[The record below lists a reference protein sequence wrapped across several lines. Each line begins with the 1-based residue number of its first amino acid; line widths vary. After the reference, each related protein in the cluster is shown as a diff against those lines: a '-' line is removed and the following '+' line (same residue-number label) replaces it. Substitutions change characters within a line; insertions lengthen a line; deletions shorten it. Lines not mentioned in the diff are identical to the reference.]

1 MHFIANTSQKN
12 LQECFMKSVHVNFTK
27 KTVSTLDI
35 PSRDEVSI
43 TYYDTGCQGL
53 QIIATYGG
61 TKTYY
66 FAAFFNGKQ
75 VRRKIGRIEDISLD
89 DARGL
94 AYEYRG
100 MIIKNINPATQSA
113 QNLLHM
119 TLKDFYDKEYRPRH
133 MVNQTRPKTV
143 QKNDSLLR
151 CSLKPFHNTKMEN
164 ITRNDVDRLHAK
176 LKQEVSVYTANRAI
190 VLLGHMFKM
199 ACEWGNSDEMYNP
212 TNGIKKFKE
221 ASRDRFIQ
229 PAELQSFF
237 KALDEETNYQFRD
250 FVTLSLLVGQRRNNM
265 LSMRWENVNLV
276 DQDMPFAYFPDSKNG
291 EPQRI
296 PLSSQAYDIL
306 QNMKK
311 RQGNP
316 SKGWV
321 FPSDAKKSTSGH
333 VEDYHRPWY
342 ALLKRAGIE
351 DFRFHDLRRT
361 FGSYQAISGSS
372 LQIIGKA
379 LGDKTQ
385 IAIQVY
391 SRLTLDPVRD
401 SIQRGADKM
410 FEFVGSTKKQGE

>member
-1 MHFIANTSQKN
+1 
-12 LQECFMKSVHVNFTK
+12 MKSVHINFTK
-27 KTVSTLDI
+27 KTLSTLDI
-35 PSRDEVSI
+35 PSKDEVSI
-43 TYYDTGCQGL
+43 TYYDTGCPGL

-75 VRRKIGRIEDISLD
+75 VRRKIGRIGDISLD

-133 MVNQTRPKTV
+133 MVNQNRLKTI
-143 QKNDSLLR
+143 QKNDSLMK
-151 CSLKPFHNTKMEN
+151 SNLKSFHNTRMEN

-176 LKQEVSVYTANRAI
+176 LKQDVSVYTANRAI
-190 VLLGHMFKM
+190 GLLGCMFKM
-199 ACEWGNSDEMYNP
+199 ACEWGNNDEMYNP
-212 TNGIKKFKE
+212 VTGIKKFKE

-229 PAELQSFF
+229 PAELQGFF
-237 KALDEETNYQFRD
+237 QALEEETNYQFRD
-250 FVTLSLLVGQRRNNM
+250 FIALSLLIGQRRSNM

-296 PLSSQAYDIL
+296 PLSIQAYDIL
-306 QNMKK
+306 RNMKK

-316 SKGWV
+316 AKGWV
-321 FPSDAKKSTSGH
+321 FPSEAKKSTSGH
-333 VEDYHRPWY
+333 IEDYHRPWY
-342 ALLKRAGIE
+342 ALLERAGLE
-351 DFRFHDLRRT
+351 DLRFHDLRRT

-372 LQIIGKA
+372 TQIIGKA
-379 LGDKTQ
+379 LGDKSQ
-385 IAIQVY
+385 IATLVY
-391 SRLTLDPVRD
+391 SRLTLDPVRE

-410 FEFVGSTKKQGE
+410 FGFIDKK

>member
-1 MHFIANTSQKN
+1 M
-12 LQECFMKSVHVNFTK
+12 LG
-27 KTVSTLDI
+27 I
-35 PSRDEVSI
+35 PSRDEVAI
-43 TYYDTGCQGL
+43 TYYDTGCPGL

-75 VRRKIGRIEDISLD
+75 VRRKIGRIEDICLD

-100 MIIKNINPATQSA
+100 MIIKNISPVTQSA

-133 MVNQTRPKTV
+133 MVNQNRLKTI
-143 QKNDSLLR
+143 QKNDSLMK
-151 CSLKPFHNTKMEN
+151 SNLKSFHNTRMEN

-176 LKQEVSVYTANRAI
+176 LKQDVSVYTANRAI
-190 VLLGHMFKM
+190 VLLSCMFKM

-212 TNGIKKFKE
+212 VTGIKKFKE

-229 PAELQSFF
+229 PAELKSFF
-237 KALDEETNYQFRD
+237 QALDEETNYQFRD
-250 FVTLSLLVGQRRNNM
+250 FVALSLLIGQRRSNM

-296 PLSSQAYDIL
+296 PLSIQAYDIL
-306 QNMKK
+306 CNMKK

-316 SKGWV
+316 AKGWV

-342 ALLKRAGIE
+342 ALLARAGLE
-351 DFRFHDLRRT
+351 DLRFHDLRRT

-385 IAIQVY
+385 IATQVY
-391 SRLTLDPVRD
+391 SRLTLDPVRE

-410 FEFVGSTKKQGE
+410 FEFIGKRDDEGE